1 MHLVLGVCLGV
12 VQSQELVRAVK
23 SCNHDELKVHLN
35 RMTPEQ
41 VRSAKRRLPLLNY
54 VFIGLNTSEDDMMQ
68 CAKTLVNK
76 GTDINGVFR
85 DPSCPIDKPSTR
97 TVLYQAVA
105 VDSPRLLDRL
115 VRELNADVNIQQ
127 FGGHILGV
135 AVKHKAYRA
144 ARYLAT
150 LDCLDVAQL
159 RVLYSADTALQEFVR
174 STPPEQGVLQNI
186 VVELVRGIGQP
197 GWWKG

>member
-1 MHLVLGVCLGV
+1 M
-12 VQSQELVRAVK
+12 K
-23 SCNHDELKVHLN
+23 SCNHVELKVHLN

-41 VRSAKRRLPLLNY
+41 VRSAKRRLPLLNFAF
-54 VFIGLNTSEDDMMQ
+54 VGLNTSDDDMIR
-68 CAKTLVNK
+68 CATALVNK
-76 GTDINGVFR
+76 GADMNGLFY
-85 DPSCPIDKPSTR
+85 DAAGPGDR
-97 TVLYQAVA
+97 TALYQAVI

-135 AVKHKAYRA
+135 AVMHKAYRA

-159 RVLYSADTALQEFVR
+159 RALYSADTALQEFVR
-174 STPPEQGVLQNI
+174 SPPPEQGVLQNI